1 MHPALWV
8 SKTGL
13 DAQQTNISTISNN
26 LANASTIGFKKSRA
40 VFEDLFYQNINQP
53 GGKST
58 QDTTLPSGLMLGA
71 GSKVVATQKVF
82 TQGNTQ
88 TTNNAMDMM
97 IEGDGF
103 FQVLLPDGNIG
114 YTRNGQFT
122 INDQGILVTSG
133 SGYPVQP
140 EVRIEDNDAVSITV
154 GTDGEVSIRRR
165 GEQENSSTTSLTIVD
180 FINPGGLEPI
190 GQNLFLPTGAS
201 GDPQE
206 GTPGL
211 EGFGSIRQS
220 MLETSNVNV
229 TEELVNMIEAQRVYE
244 MNSKVIS
251 TVDQML
257 SYVNQ
262 QL

>member
-26 LANASTIGFKKSRA
+26 LANASTVGFKKSRA

-53 GGKST
+53 GGQSS
-58 QDTTLPSGLMLGA
+58 QDTQLPSGLMLGA

-103 FQVLLPDGNIG
+103 FQIMLPDGNIG

-122 INDQGILVTSG
+122 INNEGQLVTTG
-133 SGYPVQP
+133 SGYVLQP
-140 EVRIEDNDAVSITV
+140 EVAVPEDAVGITV
-154 GTDGEVSIRRR
+154 GTDGEVSARIR
-165 GEQENSSTTSLTIVD
+165 GQQENQVLGQITTVN

-206 GTPGL
+206 GVPGL
-211 EGFGSIRQS
+211 NGLGSIRQS

>member
-53 GGKST
+53 GGQSS

-71 GSKVVATQKVF
+71 GAKVVATQKVH

-103 FQVLLPDGNIG
+103 FQILLPDGNIG

-122 INDQGILVTSG
+122 VNQEGQMVTSG
-133 SGYPVQP
+133 GGYLLQP
-140 EVRIEDNDAVSITV
+140 EIVVPEDAVAITV
-154 GTDGEVSIRRR
+154 GTDGEVSARIRNQ
-165 GEQENSSTTSLTIVD
+165 QENVVLGQLTTVD

-206 GTPGL
+206 GVPGL
-211 EGFGSIRQS
+211 DGFGQIRQS